1 MAEVSSAVH
10 CTYRLVWQRAE
21 CPDLIGADSHAGWLW
36 GKKIISKWRFLT
48 QEKLKEK
55 CRKYVD
61 VLERIEKVLQVCPM
75 DKSSISDVFVK
86 Q

>member
-1 MAEVSSAVH
+1 M
-10 CTYRLVWQRAE
+10 LVGYGE
-21 CPDLIGADSHAGWLW
+21 
-36 GKKIISKWRFLT
+36 KIISKWRFLT

-61 VLERIEKVLQVCPM
+61 DLERIEKVLQVCPM